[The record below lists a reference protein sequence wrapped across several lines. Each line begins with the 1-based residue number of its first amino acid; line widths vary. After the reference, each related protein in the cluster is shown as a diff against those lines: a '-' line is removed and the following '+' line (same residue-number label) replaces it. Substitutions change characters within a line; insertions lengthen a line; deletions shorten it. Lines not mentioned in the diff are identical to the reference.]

1 MFARQI
7 GHGCEDKLGSELSEG
22 KWSAGELLSRDVLFA
37 GLPASKLGALA
48 GVSRILEFVPHEF
61 LYRAGEPVRDAHL
74 LVSGTVKRATLLS
87 GDTEKIVELAQ
98 SVQLLGIGE
107 LFGDAV
113 YGASC
118 EAVTHSIVVAIEF
131 RKLRAM
137 VREDLD
143 LSWRV
148 IQEMARRQYA
158 IEFDVTAFRQGVIGT
173 QRVLD
178 YLVELAGGHPGLAG
192 ETTVTLK
199 TSKKMIAARIGI
211 TAESFSRSLRLL
223 SENGVIVVE
232 GRNVHIQNAALLD
245 TRIGSQ
251 SQRLS
256 FSRKTKTTGSADRQ
270 LLSPGALVNL
280 CGRTRML
287 AQQMAMDWAMVG
299 QNIAPSKAE
308 RRLRRSRQQ
317 FEQTLAQLAGLD
329 PAHSLGASLAKVM
342 DLWPPYR
349 QALIADE
356 PPLVSAEAVLILSED
371 ILAALDR
378 LTREAE
384 SHANPPVAPYVNI
397 AGRNRMLSQRIGKL
411 FLFREWG
418 VSVADIHQRMAESLS
433 EFEANLNELKQSG
446 VAVPELAA
454 QLDEVDALW
463 RKFTSVLDPDVT
475 YASKE
480 RHALAVLAE
489 GERLLRNVDTAVK
502 LYERLAR

>member
-1 MFARQI
+1 MWSA
-7 GHGCEDKLGSELSEG
+7 GKLGVELSES
-22 KWSAGELLSRDVLFA
+22 KWDIGELLSRDALFA
-37 GLPASKLGALA
+37 GLSAAKLGALVGA
-48 GVSRILEFVPHEF
+48 CRILEFAPHEF

-74 LVSGTVKRATLLS
+74 LVSGTVKRAMMLS
-87 GDTEKIVELAQ
+87 GDTEKIVELVQ
-98 SVQLLGIGE
+98 SSQLLGIGE
-107 LFGDAV
+107 VFGDAG

-118 EAVTHSIVVAIEF
+118 EAMTHCIVVAIELG
-131 RKLRAM
+131 KLRAM
-137 VREDLD
+137 VRADLD

-148 IQEMARRQYA
+148 IQAMAHRQYA

-199 TSKKMIAARIGI
+199 TSKKMIAAQIGI

-232 GRNVHIQNAALLD
+232 GRKVHIQNAALLD
-245 TRIGSQ
+245 TRVGNPG
-251 SQRLS
+251 QRLS
-256 FSRKTKTTGSADRQ
+256 FSRKAKSTGGKEGNS
-270 LLSPGALVNL
+270 LSPGALVNL
-280 CGRTRML
+280 CGRTRMQ
-287 AQQMAMDWAMVG
+287 AQQMAMDWAMLG

-308 RRLRRSRQQ
+308 RGLRRSTMQ
-317 FEQTLAQLAGLD
+317 FEQTLEQLAELD
-329 PAHSLGASLAKVM
+329 PSHALGESLARVM

-349 QALIADE
+349 DALFA
-356 PPLVSAEAVLILSED
+356 AEAPLAKADAVLELSEE

-418 VSVADIHQRMAESLS
+418 VSIAAIRQRLSDSLS
-433 EFEANLNELKQSG
+433 EFERNLEELKRSG

-463 RKFTSVLDPDVT
+463 RKFAGVLDPDVT

>member
-1 MFARQI
+1 MGA
-7 GHGCEDKLGSELSEG
+7 ELSEG
-22 KWSAGELLSRDVLFA
+22 KWGVGELLSRDALFA
-37 GLPASKLGALA
+37 GLSAAKLRALIGA
-48 GVSRILEFVPHEF
+48 SRILEFAPHEF
-61 LYRAGEPVRDAHL
+61 LYRSGEPVRDAHL
-74 LVSGTVKRATLLS
+74 LISGTVKRATMLS
-87 GDTEKIVELAQ
+87 GDTEKIVELVQ
-98 SVQLLGIGE
+98 SSQLLGIGE
-107 LFGDAV
+107 IFGDAG

-118 EAVTHSIVVAIEF
+118 EAVTHCIVVAIELS
-131 RKLRAM
+131 KLRAM

-148 IQEMARRQYA
+148 IQAMAHRQYA

-199 TSKKMIAARIGI
+199 TSKKMIAAQIGI

-232 GRNVHIQNAALLD
+232 GRKVHIQNAALLD
-245 TRIGSQ
+245 TQVGNPG
-251 SQRLS
+251 QRLS
-256 FSRKTKTTGSADRQ
+256 FSRKAKSTGGQAGKT
-270 LLSPGALVNL
+270 LSPGALVNL
-280 CGRTRML
+280 CGRTRMQ
-287 AQQMAMDWAMVG
+287 AQQMAMDWAMLG

-308 RRLRRSRQQ
+308 RRLRRSRTQ
-317 FEQTLAQLAGLD
+317 FEQTLEQLAELD
-329 PAHSLGASLAKVM
+329 PSHALGASLARVM

-349 QALIADE
+349 DALF
-356 PPLVSAEAVLILSED
+356 SAEAPLAQAGAVLELSEE

-384 SHANPPVAPYVNI
+384 SHANPSVAPYVNI

-418 VSVADIHQRMAESLS
+418 VSIATIRQRMSDSFS
-433 EFEANLNELKQSG
+433 EFEVNLAELKRSG

-463 RKFTSVLDPDVT
+463 RKFASVLDPDVT

>member
-1 MFARQI
+1 
-7 GHGCEDKLGSELSEG
+7 LGAELSEG
-22 KWSAGELLSRDVLFA
+22 KWAVGDLLSRDALFA
-37 GLPASKLGALA
+37 GLSAAKLRALIGA
-48 GVSRILEFVPHEF
+48 SRILEFAPHEF

-74 LVSGTVKRATLLS
+74 LVSGTVKRAMLLS
-87 GDTEKIVELAQ
+87 GDSEKIVELVQ
-98 SVQLLGIGE
+98 SSQLLGLGE
-107 LFGDAV
+107 IFGDAG

-118 EAVTHSIVVAIEF
+118 EAVTHCIVIAIEL
-131 RKLRAM
+131 RQLRAM

-148 IQEMARRQYA
+148 IQAMAHRQYA

-199 TSKKMIAARIGI
+199 TSKKMIAAQIGI

-232 GRNVHIQNAALLD
+232 GRKVHIQNAALLD
-245 TRIGSQ
+245 TQVGNPG
-251 SQRLS
+251 QRLS
-256 FSRKTKTTGSADRQ
+256 FSRKTKSTGGQAGKT
-270 LLSPGALVNL
+270 LSPGALVNL

-287 AQQMAMDWAMVG
+287 AQQMAMDWAMLG

-308 RRLRRSRQQ
+308 RGLRRSTMQ
-317 FEQTLAQLAGLD
+317 FEQTLEQLAELD
-329 PAHSLGASLAKVM
+329 PSHALGESLARVM

-349 QALIADE
+349 DALF
-356 PPLVSAEAVLILSED
+356 SAEAPLAKADAVLELSEE

-384 SHANPPVAPYVNI
+384 SHANPPVPPYVNI

-418 VSVADIHQRMAESLS
+418 VSVATIRQRMSDSFS
-433 EFEANLNELKQSG
+433 EFEANLAELKRSG

-454 QLDEVDALW
+454 QLDEVEALW
-463 RKFTSVLDPDVT
+463 RKFAGVLHPDVT

-502 LYERLAR
+502 LYERLAS